1 MATSGANDIHASF
14 NPPGRMS
21 GKAHRFEAS
30 DDFAEHLEG
39 ERRREMIP
47 VEAVL
52 PRLSLRPDDTV
63 LDLGAG
69 VGYFAFPIARECGSV
84 IAVDIEP
91 KMLALLRKRV
101 TDRGHDNVSLL
112 RGEITSLPVA
122 SGSVSHIFASFVY
135 HEVDS
140 QQRLVTECHR
150 VLKPSGILT
159 VIDFQKRFSMDGPP
173 VWVRKKPGHVLSAG
187 RGMFSLEDRFETK
200 AYYQLRLR
208 RI

>member
-1 MATSGANDIHASF
+1 
-14 NPPGRMS
+14 MS

-52 PRLSLRPDDTV
+52 PRLSLRPGDSV

-69 VGYFAFPIARECGSV
+69 VGYFTFPIARECGSV
-84 IAVDIEP
+84 TAVDIEP
-91 KMLALLRKRV
+91 KMLSLLSKRMS
-101 TDRGHDNVSLL
+101 DQGHENVFLL

-122 SGSVSHIFASFVY
+122 SGSVDHVFASFVY

-140 QQRLVTECHR
+140 QQSLVRECHR
-150 VLKPSGILT
+150 VLRPSGILT
-159 VIDFQKRFSMDGPP
+159 VIDFQKRFTKDGPP
-173 VWVRKKPGHVLSAG
+173 VWVRKRPGHVLSAG

-208 RI
+208 RV

>member
-1 MATSGANDIHASF
+1 
-14 NPPGRMS
+14 MS

-52 PRLSLRPDDTV
+52 PRLSLSPGDSV

-69 VGYFAFPIARECGSV
+69 VGYFTFPMARKCGSV

-91 KMLALLRKRV
+91 KMLSLLRGRIA
-101 TDRGHDNVSLL
+101 DRGHDNVSLL

-122 SGSVSHIFASFVY
+122 SGSVDHVFASFVY

-140 QQRLVTECHR
+140 QQSLVRECHR
-150 VLKPSGILT
+150 VLKPSGTLS
-159 VIDFQKRFSMDGPP
+159 VIDFQKRFTRDGPP
-173 VWVRKKPGHVLSAG
+173 VWVRKRPGHVLSTG